1 MEPKSYTIK
10 LNPKEAHS
18 VFDKLTQ
25 SYRVVAPVKRDG
37 KGRFSDT
44 ALVTYDEVKNI
55 EQIVFDKQTYFSA
68 KSEVFPI
75 RETLFTI
82 QEGVLKEQRLDVKPA
97 IIFLRSCDIHA
108 MQVMDIH
115 FLKDSGKQDCY
126 YKERREK
133 IKFFLIECS
142 QSFENCYCVSM
153 GTNKTDDYSVF
164 MRRTEEGY
172 EAEVKDVDLRGFF
185 HQRVDSIECPRFVEY
200 NRRSVNIPEH
210 IPNQIFEDD
219 LWKEYSQRC
228 IACGRCNTSCPTCA
242 CFTVQE
248 VSTGDPGVMERR
260 RIWSSC
266 HVNKFALIAGGHDF
280 RVEFGDRMR
289 YKTLHKIRDFR
300 VRAGRQMCIG
310 CGRCD
315 DVCPEYISMF
325 KCVDKINQIIK
336 DTENNG

>member
-1 MEPKSYTIK
+1 MEQKTFALK
-10 LNPKEAHS
+10 LTFKKAQS

-25 SYRVVAPVKRDG
+25 VYRVVGPVEKPGEG
-37 KGRFSDT
+37 KFSDT
-44 ALVTYDEVKNI
+44 ALVTYDEVKSFN
-55 EQIVFDKQTYFSA
+55 QIVFSKQTYFSA

-82 QEGVLKEQRLDVKPA
+82 QEGVLKESRPDVKPV

-108 MQVMDIH
+108 MQVIDTH
-115 FLKDSGKQDCY
+115 FLKDSGRQDCY
-126 YKERREK
+126 YKERRQK
-133 IKFFLIECS
+133 AKFFLIECPS
-142 QSFENCYCVSM
+142 SFENCYCVSM
-153 GTNKTDDYSVF
+153 GTNKTSDYSVF
-164 MRRTEEGY
+164 MRRTEKGY
-172 EAEVKDVDLRGFF
+172 EVQVKDAGLRGFF
-185 HQRVDSIECPRFVEY
+185 PQGADSIECPQFTEY
-200 NRRSVNIPEH
+200 NPRSVKIPEY

-228 IACGRCNTSCPTCA
+228 IACGRCNTSCPTCT
-242 CFTVQE
+242 CFTVQDTLIE
-248 VSTGDPGVMERR
+248 EPGVMGRR

-289 YKTLHKIRDFR
+289 YKTLHKIRDFK

-325 KCVDKINQIIK
+325 KCIDKINQIIK
-336 DTENNG
+336 DIGDNG